1 MTRTMKSLTTLVL
14 LLSALTARAQFEFPL
29 TQPKF
34 VMLTNPLVKEHLK
47 VTSEQSSKIDKILED
62 IVQRD
67 GDKVMIVLR
76 GDTDTKDLDK
86 DVTAVLDDKQKERLA
101 QLWRQQNGLVAL
113 SEDKTAGE
121 FGVTDEQ
128 KKKLSKI
135 FDDYRSELQDFFMT
149 QHSGGGE
156 EISIDRKKMDEMK
169 KKVEE
174 KISAEL
180 TEEQQKKW
188 KASLGEKFEFEKK
201 KDGGLG

>member
-34 VMLTNPLVKEHLK
+34 VLMTNPLVKEHLK
-47 VTSEQSSKIDKILED
+47 VSSEQTSKIDKVLED

-67 GDKVMIVLR
+67 GDKVMVVLR
-76 GDTDTKDLDK
+76 GDMDMTDLDK
-86 DVTAVLDDKQKERLA
+86 DVLAVLDEKQRVRFA

-113 SEDKTAGE
+113 SEEKTAAE
-121 FGVTDEQ
+121 FSVTDEQ

-135 FDDYRSELQDFFMT
+135 FEEYRTELTDFFMN
-149 QHSGGGE
+149 QHSNGNE
-156 EISIDRKKMDEMK
+156 EVSVDRKKMEEMK
-169 KKVEE
+169 KGVEA
-174 KISAEL
+174 KIRVEL

-188 KASLGEKFEFEKK
+188 KESLGEAFEFEKK
-201 KDGGLG
+201 KDGGVQ